1 MENFSLSCNNK
12 KVFEFY
18 QQHQNIDF
26 ETMNILFVNILE
38 ELNKDISTSLS
49 NNIAVQLLSN
59 VKNLHGQITIV
70 NENINGVNE
79 SINKLHTETTYI
91 FGSKFNEFRNDYIKD
106 ITLLLHSN
114 TLDKIGPLL
123 KENTGNMIDKT
134 FIMINELIP
143 KNNEVVL
150 NQVRENLKTFH
161 SSINDD
167 TNKLLSSSLNQQN
180 LSQFIQNIETK
191 LSSSQQLINSIIN
204 ASEQRLETKIN
215 DVREISSTN
224 QHTQLSLQNNV
235 SDLLKKMEISSVKG
249 KCSENILFNI
259 LQLLY
264 PSAQIESVGE
274 QKETGDI
281 MLIRKNKPTILIENK
296 NWSKNVVQEEVKKF
310 IRDVELQN
318 CCGLFLSQ
326 NYGIANKEN
335 FEININNK
343 NILLYVHATNN
354 DAEKIKIAIDI
365 IDNFKLKLDELTFTS
380 EGYNIDTETLDEI
393 NKEYQ
398 TFITHKCLQIKT
410 LKEFSSKMIK
420 QLDEMQ
426 MPSLE
431 KFLSKKYATSS
442 SKYICE
448 FCDYIGK
455 NQSAM
460 SAHKRGC
467 KVYKSATCISPIEE
481 ENVIDT
487 TESLKIEKPKK
498 KTSKK
503 N

>member
-1 MENFSLSCNNK
+1 MEIFSLTCNNK

-38 ELNKDISTSLS
+38 ELNKDISTSIS

-59 VKNLHGQITIV
+59 VKDLHEQITSV
-70 NENINGVNE
+70 NDNIN
-79 SINKLHTETTYI
+79 KFHRETILI
-91 FGSKFNEFRNDYIKD
+91 FGNKFNEFRNDYIKD
-106 ITLLLHSN
+106 ITLLLNSN

-123 KENTGNMIDKT
+123 KENTGYLIDKI
-134 FIMINELIP
+134 FIMINEIIP

-150 NQVRENLKTFH
+150 NNIRENLKGFH
-161 SSINDD
+161 TSINED
-167 TNKLLSSSLNQQN
+167 TNKLLSSSLNQES
-180 LSQFIQNIETK
+180 LSQFIQSIENK
-191 LSSSQQLINSIIN
+191 LSNSQQLINSIIS

-249 KCSENILFNI
+249 KCSENILYNI
-259 LQLLY
+259 LQSLY

-310 IRDVELQN
+310 IRDVEFQN

-398 TFITHKCLQIKT
+398 MFMTHKCLQIKT

-431 KFLSKKYATSS
+431 KFLSKKYASSS
-442 SKYICE
+442 SKYVCE

-467 KVYKSATCISPIEE
+467 KAFKSIACNSPTET
-481 ENVIDT
+481 ENILDT
-487 TESLKIEKPKK
+487 EQFNLIKVKETSKK
-498 KTSKK
+498 KTTKK
-503 N
+503 TDK